1 MSRMIG
7 RGRGGLGLGIRLF
20 VSSAVGSR
28 EEDKMV
34 PSDGGY

>member
-1 MSRMIG
+1 MILMIE

-20 VSSAVGSR
+20 VSSAVKSR
-28 EEDKMV
+28 EKDKMV